1 VRVGLENY
9 RQLSRFPNAVEN
21 RLIHA
26 RLKGQ
31 PESYRAL
38 KDRGHG
44 HTVDELR
51 DLVKSV
57 RSGEFEYDERP
68 KKSLDWSSYTEAQA
82 YELADMLYLITK
94 LVDEAVNLIPAEEL
108 EKKGRGRPPVHS
120 PGDVAKVLLMQSYF
134 GVSNR
139 VAAGLALVFKEKLR
153 LSDTFSYKTI
163 ERGYDPGPVTR
174 ILQEVFRLT
183 NEYGNANEDTFS
195 FDGTGEPTST
205 KVNYE
210 SVRSEQ
216 RREKD
221 SSTSTATNASSWPSR
236 HEFQYSESS
245 VGVHTKVFG
254 GSTSTE
260 GHSVGELLMFPSVL
274 SQTRINCLGMRT
286 ALGDAEYSTRPVCSM
301 ATASGARP
309 YFFPKVN
316 SIYMS
321 HGVPSWK
328 EMMYEFVDDP
338 QQWLRTYH
346 MRSISEAA
354 NSMDKRRFPWK
365 LKKRLAWRKDV
376 ESFLRRDVHNIRQY
390 SYLSY
395 LQPDLIKKMRF

>member
-1 VRVGLENY
+1 M
-9 RQLSRFPNAVEN
+9 
-21 RLIHA
+21 
-26 RLKGQ
+26 LKEKG
-31 PESYRAL
+31 PHR
-38 KDRGHG
+38 R
-44 HTVDELR
+44 TTDELR

-68 KKSLDWSSYTEAQA
+68 RRSLDWSSYDEAQA
-82 YELADMLYLITK
+82 YELADMLYTITK
-94 LVDEAVNLIPAEEL
+94 LVDEAVNRLPAEGL
-108 EKKGRGRPPVHS
+108 EKRGRGRPPTHS
-120 PGDVAKVLLMQSYF
+120 PRDVAKVLLMQSYF

-174 ILQEVFRLT
+174 ILQVVFRLT

-216 RREKD
+216 QKRDDDEGP
-221 SSTSTATNASSWPSR
+221 TAAAAGTWPASSPSSK
-236 HEFQYSESS
+236 HSFQYSESS
-245 VGVHTKVFG
+245 VGVHTKIFG

-260 GHSVGELLMFPSVL
+260 GHSVGELLMFPAVL
-274 SQTRINCLGMRT
+274 FQTSINCPGMNT
-286 ALGDAEYSTRPVCSM
+286 ALGDALYSTRPACSM
-301 ATASGARP
+301 ATASGAKP

-316 SIYMS
+316 SIFMS

-338 QQWLRTYH
+338 QRWLRVYH
-346 MRSISEAA
+346 MRSVSETA

-395 LQPDLIKKMRF
+395 LEPDLIKKMRF

>member
-1 VRVGLENY
+1 VKE
-9 RQLSRFPNAVEN
+9 E
-21 RLIHA
+21 
-26 RLKGQ
+26 KGH
-31 PESYRAL
+31 R
-38 KDRGHG
+38 R
-44 HTVDELR
+44 TTNELR

-68 KKSLDWSSYTEAQA
+68 RRSLDWSSYTEAQA
-82 YELADMLYLITK
+82 YELADMLYTITK
-94 LVDEAVNLIPAEEL
+94 LVDAAVNLIPAEEL
-108 EKKGRGRPPVHS
+108 ERRGPGRPPTHS
-120 PGDVAKVLLMQSYF
+120 PADVAKVLLMQSYF
-134 GVSNR
+134 GISNR

-216 RREKD
+216 RKEEKD
-221 SSTSTATNASSWPSR
+221 DGSWPSSSSSK
-236 HEFQYSESS
+236 HGFQYTESS
-245 VGVHTKVFG
+245 VGVQTKVYG
-254 GSTSTE
+254 GFRSTE

-274 SQTRINCLGMRT
+274 SQTHTNCPGMKA
-286 ALGDAEYSTRPVCSM
+286 ALGDALYSTRPACSM
-301 ATASGARP
+301 VTAAGARP

-316 SIYMS
+316 SIFMS

-338 QQWLRTYH
+338 RRWLRTYH
-346 MRSISEAA
+346 MRSISETA

-365 LKKRLAWRKDV
+365 LKKRLAWRKGV

-395 LQPDLIKKMRF
+395 LQPHLIKKIRN

>member
-1 VRVGLENY
+1 MKDDE
-9 RQLSRFPNAVEN
+9 
-21 RLIHA
+21 
-26 RLKGQ
+26 
-31 PESYRAL
+31 ESHRRTT
-38 KDRGHG
+38 K
-44 HTVDELR
+44 ELR

-57 RSGEFEYDERP
+57 RSGAFEYDERERR
-68 KKSLDWSSYTEAQA
+68 SLDWSSYTEAQA
-82 YELADMLYLITK
+82 YELADMLYTITK
-94 LVDEAVNLIPAEEL
+94 LVDEAANRVPAEEL
-108 EKKGRGRPPVHS
+108 EKRGRGRPPVHS
-120 PGDVAKVLLMQSYF
+120 PADIAKVMLMQSYF

-183 NEYGNANEDTFS
+183 NEYGNANEDAFS
-195 FDGTGEPTST
+195 FDGTGEPTSS
-205 KVNYE
+205 KANYE

-216 RREKD
+216 RRKEGDD
-221 SSTSTATNASSWPSR
+221 SAGAWPSLSSSSKKK

-245 VGVHTKVFG
+245 VGVHTKIFG
-254 GSTSTE
+254 GATSTE
-260 GHSVGELLMFPSVL
+260 GHSVGELLMFPSVI
-274 SQTRINCLGMRT
+274 SQTRINCPGMKK
-286 ALGDAEYSTRPVCSM
+286 ALGDGLYSTRPACSM
-301 ATASGARP
+301 VAGSGASP

-328 EMMYEFVDDP
+328 EMLYEFVDDP
-338 QQWLRTYH
+338 QQWLREYH
-346 MRSISEAA
+346 MRSISETA

-365 LKKRLAWRKDV
+365 LKKRLAWRKGA

-395 LQPDLIKKMRF
+395 LEPHLIKKMRF

>member
-1 VRVGLENY
+1 MEEEGK
-9 RQLSRFPNAVEN
+9 
-21 RLIHA
+21 
-26 RLKGQ
+26 KGK
-31 PESYRAL
+31 R
-38 KDRGHG
+38 

-51 DLVKSV
+51 GLVRSV
-57 RSGEFEYDERP
+57 RSGEFEYKEKPR
-68 KKSLDWSSYTEAQA
+68 KSLDWSSYTEAQA
-82 YELADMLYLITK
+82 YELANMLYLITK
-94 LVDEAVNLIPAEEL
+94 LVEEAVSRVPAEEL
-108 EKKGRGRPPVHS
+108 EKRGRGRPPTHF
-120 PGDVAKVLLMQSYF
+120 PADIAKVMLMQSYF

-139 VAAGLALVFKEKLR
+139 VAAGLALVFKEKLL

-195 FDGTGEPTST
+195 FDGTGEPAST

-210 SVRSEQ
+210 STRSEQ
-216 RREKD
+216 RRREGGGD
-221 SSTSTATNASSWPSR
+221 DDQGSWPSSSK

-245 VGVHTKVFG
+245 VGVHTKIFG

-260 GHSVGELLMFPSVL
+260 GHSVGERSMFPGVL
-274 SQTRINCLGMRT
+274 SQTRINSPSMKT
-286 ALGDAEYSTRPVCSM
+286 VLGDGLYTTRPACSM
-301 ATASGARP
+301 VTAAGARP
-309 YFFPKVN
+309 YFFPHVN
-316 SIYMS
+316 SIFMA

-328 EMMYEFVDDP
+328 EMMHEFVDDP
-338 QQWLRTYH
+338 QGWLRVYH
-346 MRSISEAA
+346 MRSISETA
-354 NSMDKRRFPWK
+354 NSMDKRRFPWT

-395 LQPDLIKKMRF
+395 LEPDLIKKMRF

>member
-1 VRVGLENY
+1 MI
-9 RQLSRFPNAVEN
+9 P
-21 RLIHA
+21 
-26 RLKGQ
+26 
-31 PESYRAL
+31 
-38 KDRGHG
+38 
-44 HTVDELR
+44 
-51 DLVKSV
+51 
-57 RSGEFEYDERP
+57 
-68 KKSLDWSSYTEAQA
+68 
-82 YELADMLYLITK
+82 K
-94 LVDEAVNLIPAEEL
+94 LVDAAVNLIPGEEL
-108 EKKGRGRPPVHS
+108 ERRGPGRPPTHS

-216 RREKD
+216 KKKEGDD
-221 SSTSTATNASSWPSR
+221 SAGSWPSSSSPKK
-236 HEFQYSESS
+236 HEFQYSELSA
-245 VGVHTKVFG
+245 GVHTKIFG
-254 GSTSTE
+254 GATSTE
-260 GHSVGELLMFPSVL
+260 GHSVGELLMFSSVL
-274 SQTRINCLGMRT
+274 SQTRINCPGMRT
-286 ALGDAEYSTRPVCSM
+286 ALGDAEYSTRPACSM
-301 ATASGARP
+301 VIASGARP

-316 SIYMS
+316 SIFMS

-346 MRSISEAA
+346 MRSISETA

-395 LQPDLIKKMRF
+395 LEPDLIKKMRF

>member
-1 VRVGLENY
+1 LEDKEG
-9 RQLSRFPNAVEN
+9 RHR
-21 RLIHA
+21 
-26 RLKGQ
+26 
-31 PESYRAL
+31 
-38 KDRGHG
+38 
-44 HTVDELR
+44 HTTAELR

-68 KKSLDWSSYTEAQA
+68 RKSLDWSSYTEAQA
-82 YELADMLYLITK
+82 YELADMLYLIRK
-94 LVDEAVNLIPAEEL
+94 LVDEATNRIPAEDL
-108 EKKGRGRPPVHS
+108 EKRGPGRPPTHS
-120 PGDVAKVLLMQSYF
+120 PADVAKALLMQSYF

-174 ILQEVFRLT
+174 ILQEVFTLT

-216 RREKD
+216 RKEED
-221 SSTSTATNASSWPSR
+221 GDDNDNPTGSWPPPSSK
-236 HEFQYSESS
+236 HEFQYTESS
-245 VGVHTKVFG
+245 VGVHTKIFG
-254 GSTSTE
+254 GFRSTG
-260 GHSVGELLMFPSVL
+260 GHSVGELLMFPGVL
-274 SQTRINCLGMRT
+274 SQTRVNCPGMET
-286 ALGDAEYSTRPVCSM
+286 ALGDALYSTRNACSM
-301 ATASGARP
+301 VTQYGARP

-316 SIYMS
+316 SIFMS

-338 QQWLRTYH
+338 QRWLSIYH
-346 MRSISEAA
+346 MRSISETA

-395 LQPDLIKKMRF
+395 LQPHLIKKMRF

>member
-1 VRVGLENY
+1 MGE
-9 RQLSRFPNAVEN
+9 QED
-21 RLIHA
+21 
-26 RLKGQ
+26 
-31 PESYRAL
+31 
-38 KDRGHG
+38 KDHHRR
-44 HTVDELR
+44 TVDELR
-51 DLVKSV
+51 GLVKSV

-68 KKSLDWSSYTEAQA
+68 RRSLDWSSYTEAQA
-82 YELADMLYLITK
+82 YELADMLYNITK
-94 LVDEAVNLIPAEEL
+94 LVDEAVNRIPVEDL
-108 EKKGRGRPPVHS
+108 ERKGRVGRPPTYS

-153 LSDTFSYKTI
+153 LADTFSYKTI
-163 ERGYDPGPVTR
+163 ERAYDPGPVTK

-210 SVRSEQ
+210 TVRSEQ
-216 RREKD
+216 KRKED
-221 SSTSTATNASSWPSR
+221 GDDDPTGSWPSPSSSR
-236 HEFQYSESS
+236 RQHVFQYSESS
-245 VGVHTKVFG
+245 VGVHTKIFG
-254 GSTSTE
+254 GSVSTD
-260 GHSVGELLMFPSVL
+260 GYSVGELLMFPSVL
-274 SQTRINCLGMRT
+274 SQTRINCPDIKEV
-286 ALGDAEYSTRPVCSM
+286 LGDGLYSTRPACSM
-301 ATASGARP
+301 VAAAGARP

-316 SIYMS
+316 SIYLS

-328 EMMYEFVDDP
+328 EMMHSFVEDT
-338 QQWLRTYH
+338 QQWLRQYH
-346 MRSISEAA
+346 MRSISETA

-390 SYLSY
+390 SYLCY
-395 LQPDLIKKMRF
+395 LEPDLIKKMRF

>member
-1 VRVGLENY
+1 MGEQEDN
-9 RQLSRFPNAVEN
+9 
-21 RLIHA
+21 
-26 RLKGQ
+26 
-31 PESYRAL
+31 
-38 KDRGHG
+38 DRHRR
-44 HTVDELR
+44 TTDELR
-51 DLVKSV
+51 DLIKSV

-68 KKSLDWSSYTEAQA
+68 RKSLDWSSYTEAQA
-82 YELADMLYLITK
+82 YELADMLYNITK
-94 LVDEAVNLIPAEEL
+94 LVDEAVNRIPSEEVK
-108 EKKGRGRPPVHS
+108 KKGRVGRPPTYS

-153 LSDTFSYKTI
+153 LADTFSYKTI
-163 ERGYDPGPVTR
+163 ERAYDPGPVTR

-210 SVRSEQ
+210 TIRSEQ
-216 RREKD
+216 KKRKED
-221 SSTSTATNASSWPSR
+221 GDNDLTGSWPSSSPSSK
-236 HEFQYSESS
+236 HVFQYSESS
-245 VGVHTKVFG
+245 VGVHTKIFG
-254 GSTSTE
+254 GSVSTE

-274 SQTRINCLGMRT
+274 SQTRINCPEMKKV
-286 ALGDAEYSTRPVCSM
+286 LGDALYSTRPACSM
-301 ATASGARP
+301 VTAAGARP
-309 YFFPKVN
+309 YLFPKVN
-316 SIYMS
+316 SIYLS

-338 QQWLRTYH
+338 QHWLREYH
-346 MRSISEAA
+346 MRSISETA

-395 LQPDLIKKMRF
+395 LEPDLIKKMRF

>member
-1 VRVGLENY
+1 
-9 RQLSRFPNAVEN
+9 LSE
-21 RLIHA
+21 
-26 RLKGQ
+26 G
-31 PESYRAL
+31 
-38 KDRGHG
+38 GHHHR
-44 HTVDELR
+44 HTKRELR

-57 RSGEFEYDERP
+57 RSGEFEYEERP
-68 KKSLDWSSYTEAQA
+68 RKSLDWSSYDEAQA
-82 YELADMLYLITK
+82 YELADMLYLIRK
-94 LVDEAVNLIPAEEL
+94 LVDEAAARLPAEEV
-108 EKKGRGRPPVHS
+108 EKKKGRGRPPVYS
-120 PGDVAKVLLMQSYF
+120 PADVAKALLMQSYF

-163 ERGYDPGPVTR
+163 ERAYDPGPVTR

-183 NEYGNANEDTFS
+183 NEYGNAKEETFS

-210 SVRSEQ
+210 SVRSSEQQ
-216 RREKD
+216 RRKD
-221 SSTSTATNASSWPSR
+221 DDSAGSWPSSK
-236 HEFQYSESS
+236 HEFQYTESS
-245 VGVHTKVFG
+245 VGVHTKIFG
-254 GSTSTE
+254 GSSSTE
-260 GHSVGELLMFPSVL
+260 GYSVGELLMLPGVL
-274 SQTRINCLGMRT
+274 SQTRINCPGMKA
-286 ALGDAEYSTRPVCSM
+286 ALGDALYSTRNACLMV
-301 ATASGARP
+301 AASGARP

-316 SIYMS
+316 SIFMS

-338 QQWLRTYH
+338 QRWLSIYH
-346 MRSISEAA
+346 MRSISETA

-365 LKKRLAWRKDV
+365 LRKRLAWRKDV

-395 LQPDLIKKMRF
+395 LQPDLIKKIQS

>member
-1 VRVGLENY
+1 LAGWLVGW
-9 RQLSRFPNAVEN
+9 
-21 RLIHA
+21 
-26 RLKGQ
+26 
-31 PESYRAL
+31 AL

-51 DLVKSV
+51 NLVESV
-57 RSGEFEYDERP
+57 RSGEFEYDERHP
-68 KKSLDWSSYTEAQA
+68 RKSLDWSSYTEAQA
-82 YELADMLYLITK
+82 YELADILYTITK
-94 LVDEAVNLIPAEEL
+94 LVEEAVNLIPAEEL
-108 EKKGRGRPPVHS
+108 ERRGPGRPSTHS
-120 PGDVAKVLLMQSYF
+120 PADIAKVMLMQSYF

-174 ILQEVFRLT
+174 ILQEVFKLT

-216 RREKD
+216 QKRTDDDDKEGEAVGAWPSSSSS
-221 SSTSTATNASSWPSR
+221 SSTKHS
-236 HEFQYSESS
+236 FQYSESS
-245 VGVHTKVFG
+245 VGVHTKIFG
-254 GSTSTE
+254 GSTSTG

-274 SQTRINCLGMRT
+274 SQTRINCPGMMMKT
-286 ALGDAEYSTRPVCSM
+286 VLGDALYSTRPACSM
-301 ATASGARP
+301 VAASGAKP
-309 YFFPKVN
+309 FFFPKVN

-328 EMMYEFVDDP
+328 G
-338 QQWLRTYH
+338 R
-346 MRSISEAA
+346 
-354 NSMDKRRFPWK
+354 
-365 LKKRLAWRKDV
+365 
-376 ESFLRRDVHNIRQY
+376 
-390 SYLSY
+390 
-395 LQPDLIKKMRF
+395 

>member
-1 VRVGLENY
+1 MKE
-9 RQLSRFPNAVEN
+9 EK
-21 RLIHA
+21 
-26 RLKGQ
+26 KGK
-31 PESYRAL
+31 R
-38 KDRGHG
+38 

-68 KKSLDWSSYTEAQA
+68 KRSLDWSSYDEAQA
-82 YELADMLYLITK
+82 YELADMLYLIRK
-94 LVDEAVNLIPAEEL
+94 LVDEAVNRLPAEEL
-108 EKKGRGRPPVHS
+108 ERKKGAGRPPVHS
-120 PGDVAKVLLMQSYF
+120 PADVAKVLLMQSYF

-163 ERGYDPGPVTR
+163 ERAYDPGPVTR
-174 ILQEVFRLT
+174 ILQEVFRMT

-216 RREKD
+216 RRKDED
-221 SSTSTATNASSWPSR
+221 SSTTTTAAAAAAADSWPSR
-236 HEFQYSESS
+236 RGFQYSESS
-245 VGVHTKVFG
+245 VGIHTKIFG

-274 SQTRINCLGMRT
+274 SQTRISCPSMKIV
-286 ALGDAEYSTRPVCSM
+286 LGDALYSTRPACSM
-301 ATASGARP
+301 VTASGAKP

-328 EMMYEFVDDP
+328 AMMYEFVDDP
-338 QQWLRTYH
+338 QQWLSIYH
-346 MRSISEAA
+346 MRSISETA
-354 NSMDKRRFPWK
+354 NSMDKRRFPSK

-395 LQPDLIKKMRF
+395 LQPDLIKKMRSC

>member
-1 VRVGLENY
+1 LGEQEDKEG
-9 RQLSRFPNAVEN
+9 RQRRTVE
-21 RLIHA
+21 
-26 RLKGQ
+26 
-31 PESYRAL
+31 
-38 KDRGHG
+38 
-44 HTVDELR
+44 ELR
-51 DLVKSV
+51 GLVRSV

-68 KKSLDWSSYTEAQA
+68 KRSLDWSSYAEAQA
-82 YELADMLYLITK
+82 YELADMLYNITR
-94 LVDEAVNLIPAEEL
+94 LVEEAVNRIPVEEL
-108 EKKGRGRPPVHS
+108 EKKGRGRPPTYS

-153 LSDTFSYKTI
+153 LADTFSYKTI
-163 ERGYDPGPVTR
+163 ERAYDPGPVTK

-183 NEYGNANEDTFS
+183 NEYGNAKEDTFS

-216 RREKD
+216 RKEEKD
-221 SSTSTATNASSWPSR
+221 DGSWPSSSSSK
-236 HEFQYSESS
+236 HGFQYSESS
-245 VGVHTKVFG
+245 VGVHTKIFG
-254 GSTSTE
+254 GATSTE

-274 SQTRINCLGMRT
+274 SQTRINCPGMKKG
-286 ALGDAEYSTRPVCSM
+286 LGDGLYSTRPACSM
-301 ATASGARP
+301 VTGSGARP

-316 SIYMS
+316 SIFMS

-328 EMMYEFVDDP
+328 EMMYAFVDDP
-338 QQWLRTYH
+338 QAWLREYH
-346 MRSISEAA
+346 MRSISETA

-365 LKKRLAWRKDV
+365 LKKRLAWRKGV
-376 ESFLRRDVHNIRQY
+376 ESFLRRGVHNIRQY

-395 LQPDLIKKMRF
+395 LEPDLIKKMRF

>member
-1 VRVGLENY
+1 M
-9 RQLSRFPNAVEN
+9 
-21 RLIHA
+21 
-26 RLKGQ
+26 
-31 PESYRAL
+31 
-38 KDRGHG
+38 KDDEGSHRR
-44 HTVDELR
+44 TTKELR

-68 KKSLDWSSYTEAQA
+68 RKSLDWSSYNEAQA

-94 LVDEAVNLIPAEEL
+94 LVDEAVNRTPAEEL
-108 EKKGRGRPPVHS
+108 ERKRGRGRPPVHS

-139 VAAGLALVFKEKLR
+139 VAAGLALVSKEKLH

-216 RREKD
+216 RKEEKD
-221 SSTSTATNASSWPSR
+221 DGSWPSSSSSK
-236 HEFQYSESS
+236 HGFQYSESS
-245 VGVHTKVFG
+245 VGVHTKIFG
-254 GSTSTE
+254 GATSTE

-274 SQTRINCLGMRT
+274 SQTRINCPGMET
-286 ALGDAEYSTRPVCSM
+286 ALGDALYSTRPACSM
-301 ATASGARP
+301 VTAAGAKP

-316 SIYMS
+316 SIFMS

-328 EMMYEFVDDP
+328 EMMYELVDDP
-338 QQWLRTYH
+338 QRWLRVYH
-346 MRSISEAA
+346 MRSMSETA
-354 NSMDKRRFPWK
+354 NSMDKRRFPWR

-395 LQPDLIKKMRF
+395 LEPDLIKKMRF

>member
-1 VRVGLENY
+1 
-9 RQLSRFPNAVEN
+9 
-21 RLIHA
+21 
-26 RLKGQ
+26 
-31 PESYRAL
+31 
-38 KDRGHG
+38 
-44 HTVDELR
+44 
-51 DLVKSV
+51 
-57 RSGEFEYDERP
+57 
-68 KKSLDWSSYTEAQA
+68 
-82 YELADMLYLITK
+82 MLYTITK
-94 LVDEAVNLIPAEEL
+94 LVDEATNRIPAEEL
-108 EKKGRGRPPVHS
+108 EKERGRGRPPVYS
-120 PGDVAKVLLMQSYF
+120 PADIAKVMLMQSYF

-153 LSDTFSYKTI
+153 LADTFSYKTI

-183 NEYGNANEDTFS
+183 NEYGNANEETFS

-216 RREKD
+216 RRKED
-221 SSTSTATNASSWPSR
+221 TTTGSWPSSR

-245 VGVHTKVFG
+245 VGVHTKIFG
-254 GSTSTE
+254 GATSTE
-260 GHSVGELLMFPSVL
+260 GHSVGELLMFPAVL
-274 SQTRINCLGMRT
+274 SQTRINCPGMRT
-286 ALGDAEYSTRPVCSM
+286 VLGDALYSNRPACSM
-301 ATASGARP
+301 VTASGARP

-316 SIYMS
+316 SIFMS

-328 EMMYEFVDDP
+328 EMMYAFVDDP
-338 QQWLRTYH
+338 QRWLSVYH
-346 MRSISEAA
+346 MRSISETA

>member
-1 VRVGLENY
+1 M
-9 RQLSRFPNAVEN
+9 
-21 RLIHA
+21 
-26 RLKGQ
+26 
-31 PESYRAL
+31 
-38 KDRGHG
+38 KDEEEQGRHRR
-44 HTVDELR
+44 TTDELR
-51 DLVKSV
+51 DLVRSV

-68 KKSLDWSSYTEAQA
+68 RKSLDWSSYTEAQA
-82 YELADMLYLITK
+82 YELADMLRLIPK
-94 LVDEAVNLIPAEEL
+94 LVEEAVNRIPVEEL
-108 EKKGRGRPPVHS
+108 EKRGRVGRPPTYS

-153 LSDTFSYKTI
+153 LADTFSYKTI
-163 ERGYDPGPVTR
+163 ERAYDPGPVTR
-174 ILQEVFRLT
+174 ILREVFRLT

-210 SVRSEQ
+210 SARSEQ
-216 RREKD
+216 KRRD
-221 SSTSTATNASSWPSR
+221 DDNGSWPSPSSSSK

-245 VGVHTKVFG
+245 VGVHTKIFG
-254 GSTSTE
+254 GATSTE

-274 SQTRINCLGMRT
+274 SQTRINCPGMEKG
-286 ALGDAEYSTRPVCSM
+286 LGDALYSNRPACAM
-301 ATASGARP
+301 LTAAGAIP

-316 SIYMS
+316 SIFRS

-338 QQWLRTYH
+338 QQWLREYH
-346 MRSISEAA
+346 MRSISETA

-395 LQPDLIKKMRF
+395 LEPDLIKKMRF

>member
-1 VRVGLENY
+1 M
-9 RQLSRFPNAVEN
+9 
-21 RLIHA
+21 
-26 RLKGQ
+26 
-31 PESYRAL
+31 
-38 KDRGHG
+38 KDEEEEEERHRR
-44 HTVDELR
+44 TTRELR

-57 RSGEFEYDERP
+57 RSGEFEYDERS

-82 YELADMLYLITK
+82 YELADMLYTITK
-94 LVDEAVNLIPAEEL
+94 LVDEATNRLPAEEL
-108 EKKGRGRPPVHS
+108 EKKRGRGRPPVYS
-120 PGDVAKVLLMQSYF
+120 PADIAKVMLMQSYF

-139 VAAGLALVFKEKLR
+139 VAAGLALVFREKLR

-174 ILQEVFRLT
+174 ILQEVFRMT

-216 RREKD
+216 QQQKRNDDEGP
-221 SSTSTATNASSWPSR
+221 TAAAGTWPASSPSSK
-236 HEFQYSESS
+236 HSFQYSESS
-245 VGVHTKVFG
+245 VGVHTKIFG
-254 GSTSTE
+254 GATSTPD
-260 GHSVGELLMFPSVL
+260 HSVGELLMFPSVL
-274 SQTRINCLGMRT
+274 SQTHINCPGMKT
-286 ALGDAEYSTRPVCSM
+286 ALGDALYSNRPACSM
-301 ATASGARP
+301 VAQYGAKP

-316 SIYMS
+316 SIFMS

-338 QQWLRTYH
+338 QQWLRVYH
-346 MRSISEAA
+346 MRSISETA

-390 SYLSY
+390 CYLSY
-395 LQPDLIKKMRF
+395 LEPHLIKKMRF

>member
-1 VRVGLENY
+1 M
-9 RQLSRFPNAVEN
+9 
-21 RLIHA
+21 
-26 RLKGQ
+26 
-31 PESYRAL
+31 

-68 KKSLDWSSYTEAQA
+68 RRSLDWSSYTEAQA
-82 YELADMLYLITK
+82 YELADMLHLITK
-94 LVDEAVNLIPAEEL
+94 LVDEAVNRIPIEEL
-108 EKKGRGRPPVHS
+108 ERRKGRGRPPTHQ
-120 PGDVAKVLLMQSYF
+120 PADVAKVLLMQSYF

-139 VAAGLALVFKEKLR
+139 VAAGLAVVFKEKLG
-153 LSDTFSYKTI
+153 LSDTFSYKTV
-163 ERGYDPGPVTR
+163 ERAYDPGPVTR

-210 SVRSEQ
+210 SARSEQ
-216 RREKD
+216 RRD
-221 SSTSTATNASSWPSR
+221 GVSMVAGGWPSSPSK
-236 HEFQYSESS
+236 HSFQYSESS
-245 VGVHTKVFG
+245 VGVHTKIFG
-254 GSTSTE
+254 GSTSTTD
-260 GHSVGELLMFPSVL
+260 HSVGELVMFPSVL
-274 SQTRINCLGMRT
+274 SQTRVNCPGMRT
-286 ALGDAEYSTRPVCSM
+286 ALGDALYSTRPACSSV
-301 ATASGARP
+301 TGSGATP
-309 YFFPKVN
+309 YFLPKVN

-328 EMMYEFVDDP
+328 EMMYAFVDDP
-338 QQWLRTYH
+338 QRWLRTYH
-346 MRSISEAA
+346 MRSISETA

-376 ESFLRRDVHNIRQY
+376 ESSLRRDVHNIRQY

-395 LQPDLIKKMRF
+395 LEPDLIKKMRF

>member
-1 VRVGLENY
+1 M
-9 RQLSRFPNAVEN
+9 
-21 RLIHA
+21 
-26 RLKGQ
+26 LKEKG
-31 PESYRAL
+31 PHR
-38 KDRGHG
+38 R
-44 HTVDELR
+44 TTDELR

-94 LVDEAVNLIPAEEL
+94 LVDEAVNRIPAEEL
-108 EKKGRGRPPVHS
+108 ERKRGRVGRPPIHS

-174 ILQEVFRLT
+174 ILQDVFRLT

-216 RREKD
+216 RRKEED
-221 SSTSTATNASSWPSR
+221 ASSSSSSSTTAAGSWPSR

-245 VGVHTKVFG
+245 VGVHTKIFG
-254 GSTSTE
+254 GSTSTD
-260 GHSVGELLMFPSVL
+260 GHSVGELLMLPSVL
-274 SQTRINCLGMRT
+274 SQTRISCPSMET
-286 ALGDAEYSTRPVCSM
+286 VLGDALYSTRPACSM
-301 ATASGARP
+301 VTASGARP

-316 SIYMS
+316 SIFMS

-328 EMMYEFVDDP
+328 EMLYGFVDDP
-338 QQWLRTYH
+338 QQWLRVYH
-346 MRSISEAA
+346 MRSISETA
-354 NSMDKRRFPWK
+354 NSMDKRRFPSK